1 MLPLS
6 HYGLKPEDDCKNDRL
21 WLFTVYPENPWNWY
35 GEHHVN
41 PAIHMVVGSL
51 ERNTIAIMPN
61 FFPLHK
67 RAIQPT
73 RRAMLRQELCVDH
86 YHVSILH
93 YYLRGNRGMTVL
105 QISGLSTIDMIRKT
119 LLHLAVISANF

>member
-35 GEHHVN
+35 GDHHVN

-51 ERNTIAIMPN
+51 ERNTIAIMPI

-73 RRAMLRQELCVDH
+73 RRAMLMQEQPPGLPKGTQD
-86 YHVSILH
+86 
-93 YYLRGNRGMTVL
+93 NR
-105 QISGLSTIDMIRKT
+105 
-119 LLHLAVISANF
+119 